1 MTQFFKQ
8 EEKKPFSY
16 SSIEMRK
23 SSGNY
28 RWIGVEV
35 IILVVIL
42 LVYVL
47 V

>member
-23 SSGNY
+23 SSRNNIW
-28 RWIGVEV
+28 WIAGIFLALVTFGVF
-35 IILVVIL
+35 ILS
-42 LVYVL
+42 
-47 V
+47 